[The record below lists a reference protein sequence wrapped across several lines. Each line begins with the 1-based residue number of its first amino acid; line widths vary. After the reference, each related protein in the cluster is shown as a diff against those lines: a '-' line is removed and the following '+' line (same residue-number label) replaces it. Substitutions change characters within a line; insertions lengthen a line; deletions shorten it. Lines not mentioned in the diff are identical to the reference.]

1 MARSFVCSKV
11 CIKKSMYVS
20 PDSLIRDVR
29 SVRSN
34 VFDGSETEINLCVTF
49 SLQRH
54 KRMDALWLVV
64 RFEIF
69 FLRAGLGH
77 GKCIIRKK
85 WLWLSYLVHSLD
97 GQRKRITRS
106 RLTFLQ
112 TRNLAEENI
121 SPLNY
126 LYRSNTIPQSRL
138 AMIHIHVRILAL
150 LYTYSQDNAY
160 TLFEHDTKVSG
171 WNGSGGCEREQRF
184 YKNSVTLL
192 FDGPSLRRAIDYGI
206 SAMYIW
212 YIRIKDRF
220 KPNWLPAITIS
231 SYSRW
236 KVSAKYLFAKTAEY
250 RNLKLSS
257 VQFVQVKK
265 EKKVTQPEMDNRR
278 FSLIR
283 SVSVQFFRTI
293 WIIDES
299 FDNINTQD
307 NILMRQFYYHLTLD
321 FKSIE
326 ISL

>member
-1 MARSFVCSKV
+1 
-11 CIKKSMYVS
+11 MYVS

-34 VFDGSETEINLCVTF
+34 VFDGSETEINLSVTF

-77 GKCIIRKK
+77 GKCTIRKK
-85 WLWLSYLVHSLD
+85 WLRLSYLVHSLD
-97 GQRKRITRS
+97 GQRKQITRS

-112 TRNLAEENI
+112 TRNLAEENV
-121 SPLNY
+121 SLLNY
-126 LYRSNTIPQSRL
+126 SYRSNTIPQSPL
-138 AMIHIHVRILAL
+138 AMIHIHVRTLAL

-160 TLFEHDTKVSG
+160 MLFEHDTKVSR
-171 WNGSGGCEREQRF
+171 WNGSAGCEREQRF

-206 SAMYIW
+206 SAMYIC
-212 YIRIKDRF
+212 YTRIKDRF

-231 SYSRW
+231 SFIHVEKFLRNVYSRKHPSTEIW
-236 KVSAKYLFAKTAEY
+236 
-250 RNLKLSS
+250 NLALSNLYKL
-257 VQFVQVKK
+257 K
-265 EKKVTQPEMDNRR
+265 ERKVTQPEMDNRR

-299 FDNINTQD
+299 LDNINTQD
-307 NILMRQFYYHLTLD
+307 NILMREFYYHLTLD
-321 FKSIE
+321 FK
-326 ISL
+326 